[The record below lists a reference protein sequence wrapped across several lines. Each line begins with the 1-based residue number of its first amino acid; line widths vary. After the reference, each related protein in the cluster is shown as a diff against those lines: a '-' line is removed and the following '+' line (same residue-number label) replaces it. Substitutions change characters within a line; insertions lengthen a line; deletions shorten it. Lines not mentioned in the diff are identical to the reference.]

1 MPKMRR
7 ASGHEVVRAL
17 EQMGFQQVR
26 QRGSHVVMK
35 KLTSSG
41 TVGCVVPMHHDL
53 AIGTLLGILK
63 QARVD
68 PDEFMRLL

>member
-35 KLTSSG
+35 RLTSGG
-41 TVGCVVPMHHDL
+41 TSVALFPCTT
-53 AIGTLLGILK
+53 ILLSEPCW
-63 QARVD
+63 AY
-68 PDEFMRLL
+68 